1 MTIND
6 EIKTDYW
13 DQVETSQ
20 SFNTGITGNK
30 LVSVSHVEAKK
41 PGETDWFR
49 VYGSKKEDLDKG
61 LIVKVKVDVLDQDFL
76 VIGPDDFK
84 AEILDGFKKGRLVYL
99 AYYVT
104 SSNRLG
110 VWPVTIPEPDRNG
123 NINSYN
129 ATAFQVMERAQH
141 EWVNMKTNQGNR
153 VYDGWTARK
162 EDQDMFG
169 EPNFVLDKKEANKK
183 AFNDRVI
190 TPDNYKT
197 NPYVTRVLAASQIQT
212 GEKVNG
218 S

>member
-1 MTIND
+1 MND
-6 EIKTDYW
+6 EVNNIDPW

-30 LVSVSHVEAKK
+30 LISVSHVTAAK

-49 VYGSKKEDLDKG
+49 VYGTRKEDLKKG
-61 LIVKVKVDVLDQDFL
+61 LIVKVKVDIIDQDFL

-110 VWPVTIPEPDRNG
+110 VWPVTVPEPNEMG
-123 NINSYN
+123 SVNSYV
-129 ATAFQVMERAQH
+129 ASAFQIMERAQH

-162 EDQDMFG
+162 EDQEMFG
-169 EPNFVLDKKEANKK
+169 EPNFSLDPKEANKK

-197 NPYVTRVLAASQIQT
+197 NPYVTRVLGASQIKT
-212 GEKVNG
+212 GEQI
-218 S
+218 

>member
-1 MTIND
+1 MND
-6 EIKTDYW
+6 EVNNIDPW

-30 LVSVSHVEAKK
+30 LISVSHVTAAK

-49 VYGSKKEDLDKG
+49 VYGTRKEDLKKG
-61 LIVKVKVDVLDQDFL
+61 LIVKVKVDIIDQDFL

-110 VWPVTIPEPDRNG
+110 VWPVTVPEPNDMG
-123 NINSYN
+123 SVNSYV
-129 ATAFQVMERAQH
+129 ASAFQIMERAQH

-162 EDQDMFG
+162 EDQEMFG
-169 EPNFVLDKKEANKK
+169 EPNFSLDPKEAHKK

-190 TPDNYKT
+190 TQHNYKT
-197 NPYVTRVLAASQIQT
+197 NPYVTRVLGASQIKT
-212 GEKVNG
+212 GDKI
-218 S
+218 

>member
-84 AEILDGFKKGRLVYL
+84 SEILDGFKKGRLVYL

-110 VWPVTIPEPDRNG
+110 VWPVTIPEADRNG

-141 EWVNMKTNQGNR
+141 EWVNMKLIKETESMTVGQQGKKIKICLENR
-153 VYDGWTARK
+153 TLFWIKRK
-162 EDQDMFG
+162 QI
-169 EPNFVLDKKEANKK
+169 KKLLMTE
-183 AFNDRVI
+183 
-190 TPDNYKT
+190 
-197 NPYVTRVLAASQIQT
+197 
-212 GEKVNG
+212 
-218 S
+218 

>member
-6 EIKTDYW
+6 TKNVDYW

-30 LVSVSHVEAKK
+30 LISVSHVSAAK

-49 VYGSKKEDLDKG
+49 FYGSKKEDLQKG
-61 LIVKVKVDVLDQDFL
+61 LIVKVKVDIIDQDFL
-76 VIGPDDFK
+76 VIGPNDFK

-110 VWPVTIPEPDRNG
+110 VWPVTIPEPNDQG
-123 NINSYN
+123 NVNSYV
-129 ATAFQVMERAQH
+129 ASAFQIMERAQH
-141 EWVNMKTNQGNR
+141 EWVNMKSNIGNK

-162 EDQDMFG
+162 EDQEMFG
-169 EPNFVLDKKEANKK
+169 QPNFAIDPKEANKK
-183 AFNDRVI
+183 AFNERVI
-190 TPDNYKT
+190 TPDNYQT
-197 NPYVTRVLAASQIQT
+197 NPYVVRVLSAAQIQT
-212 GEKVNG
+212 GEKV
-218 S
+218 